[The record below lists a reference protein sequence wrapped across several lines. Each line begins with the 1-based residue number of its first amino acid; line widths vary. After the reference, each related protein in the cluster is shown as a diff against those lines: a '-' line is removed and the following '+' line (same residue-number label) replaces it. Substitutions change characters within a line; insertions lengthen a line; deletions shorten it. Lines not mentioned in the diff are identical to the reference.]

1 MDDGSSSI
9 LYDLIKERNSI
20 ESPPALVSLQNLYD
34 ALQIVADSLE
44 ANAKIVRLASS
55 LDNKGNLSKIEVKLR
70 DKIQLLQDQLNEKLE
85 KEVEAS
91 ANYVRATNELS
102 KLKDRAIANSAE
114 IDRLREENKRAEN
127 NVAAMSSRLKM
138 AEHTAS
144 IAEKHYVAFKDEMAT
159 LQKENIDLK
168 AENTQ
173 LVNRLV
179 SEKEKMMAQFNTMN
193 EMNEKLQKE
202 ISLLRS
208 MAKADREKLNNHND
222 GDNNITNSG
231 DQRIKGGRM
240 WGSGGVI
247 VPSTPKHVLNA
258 HTNEITSIRYDPDC
272 TNLVATASSDS
283 TVKIWDTGSGKVR
296 ATLRGSSGQPM
307 LGVDF
312 CSDMVIGCSSDK
324 TCRVWKSK
332 TERMVHQL
340 AGHASKVTC
349 CRFLPGAK
357 EVLTGSA
364 DRSFRVWDIDR
375 TTYKNTLTF
384 RHGSSST
391 CVDTSSDSLTAV
403 SGHLD
408 GGLRFWD
415 LRSGDRMAEIT
426 DLHENGVTSV
436 MCSPTDGTKLLTN
449 GRDSILKIVDIRMCD
464 SIQSFSDTD
473 FRTTFNWSAST
484 YSPDGNY
491 VAAGSG
497 TSGKV
502 FVWNVVKNKL
512 EKKLEAHGAGVESV
526 AWGRGGS
533 NGQQFSS
540 VDKDG
545 TLVLWA

>member
-1 MDDGSSSI
+1 M
-9 LYDLIKERNSI
+9 
-20 ESPPALVSLQNLYD
+20 
-34 ALQIVADSLE
+34 
-44 ANAKIVRLASS
+44 RLASS
-55 LDNKGNLSKIEVKLR
+55 LDHKGNLSKIEVTFR
-70 DKIQLLQDQLNEKLE
+70 NKIQSLQDQLNEKLE

-102 KLKDRAIANSAE
+102 RLKDQAIANSKE

-159 LQKENIDLK
+159 LQQENIDLK
-168 AENTQ
+168 SENIQ

-179 SEKEKMMAQFNTMN
+179 SEKEKMMSQFNTMN
-193 EMNEKLQKE
+193 EMNENLQKE
-202 ISLLRS
+202 VSLLRN
-208 MAKADREKLNNHND
+208 MAKMGKEKLDNHHDGEND
-222 GDNNITNSG
+222 ETNIR
-231 DQRIKGGRM
+231 DQKLNGGRM

-247 VPSTPKHVLNA
+247 VPSTPKHVIKA
-258 HTNEITSIRYDPDC
+258 HTNEITSVRYDPNG
-272 TNLVATASSDS
+272 TNLMATASSDS

-312 CSDMVIGCSSDK
+312 CSDLVIGCSSDK

-375 TTYKNTLTF
+375 TTYKHTLTF

-391 CVDTSSDSLTAV
+391 CIDTSSDSLTAV

-415 LRSGDRMAEIT
+415 LRSGDRMAEING
-426 DLHENGVTSV
+426 LHEDGVTSV

-449 GRDSILKIVDIRMCD
+449 GRDSNLKIVDIRMCE
-464 SIQSFSDTD
+464 SIQSFSDNS

-484 YSPDGNY
+484 YSPDGKCEY
-491 VAAGSG
+491 YLLL
-497 TSGKV
+497 KV
-502 FVWNVVKNKL
+502 FKDPSQFGDVTP
-512 EKKLEAHGAGVESV
+512 KKH
-526 AWGRGGS
+526 
-533 NGQQFSS
+533 SS
-540 VDKDG
+540 
-545 TLVLWA
+545 LQSFLMRSILNYYIIS